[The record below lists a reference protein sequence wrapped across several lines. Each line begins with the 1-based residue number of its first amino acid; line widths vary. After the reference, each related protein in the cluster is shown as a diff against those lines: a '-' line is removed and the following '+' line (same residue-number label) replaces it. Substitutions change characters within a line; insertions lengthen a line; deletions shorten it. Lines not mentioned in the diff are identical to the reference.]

1 VVNKDQEDIDRVDD
15 RLLQRIRDECQ
26 HLLILI
32 QQQHRPQVSKSFI
45 GKPRRSKEL
54 EAFYLPEVSP
64 FS

>member
-1 VVNKDQEDIDRVDD
+1 MGG
-15 RLLQRIRDECQ
+15 LLQRIRDECQ

-32 QQQHRPQVSKSFI
+32 QEQHRPQVSKPFVR
-45 GKPRRSKEL
+45 KPRRSKEL